1 MVLTLLDFRII
12 VVVFLNNGVLVNG
25 GKISIIFHSILILKS
40 VVQYLTQNQI
50 FILFQIILIYI
61 NVV

>member
-25 GKISIIFHSILILKS
+25 GKISIIF
-40 VVQYLTQNQI
+40 QE
-50 FILFQIILIYI
+50 F
-61 NVV
+61 